1 MWAGDRYQTTQL
13 IQQIETIILQA
24 ERLQRTGQGD
34 RLYLTFW
41 PRGGRKHR
49 SEVFTGALVHERG
62 SMRGWGETRH
72 AATLQL
78 TRAYFWEEVTE
89 LEIPLSINGSEP
101 STSGVTVQNDYDA
114 GTKFNYVHIDGDD
127 IVGNLP
133 ADVRILLVN
142 GLATLAPLNFY
153 IGRFAYPGTTV
164 NAFIHTLQGESMTST
179 VGGTV
184 ADATSSAGA
193 FNRIPLTPTLT
204 QLGYWDLTAAMC
216 NALNGGLVQ
225 LMVRFGNTTDF
236 TTKFPRLWFS
246 VESVPTAGYGF
257 LRTPDVGLSGRK
269 LEAMGTVAIP
279 PTLPGL
285 SGDTAYNLKLF
296 GYSSEAVNVDLD
308 YVQLFPVE
316 AFRSYQMSQRNWI
329 ASGDWQDDGYRVFVE
344 SSR

>member
-1 MWAGDRYQTTQL
+1 
-13 IQQIETIILQA
+13 
-24 ERLQRTGQGD
+24 
-34 RLYLTFW
+34 
-41 PRGGRKHR
+41 
-49 SEVFTGALVHERG
+49 
-62 SMRGWGETRH
+62 
-72 AATLQL
+72 
-78 TRAYFWEEVTE
+78 
-89 LEIPLSINGSEP
+89 
-101 STSGVTVQNDYDA
+101 
-114 GTKFNYVHIDGDD
+114 
-127 IVGNLP
+127 
-133 ADVRILLVN
+133 
-142 GLATLAPLNFY
+142 
-153 IGRFAYPGTTV
+153 
-164 NAFIHTLQGESMTST
+164 
-179 VGGTV
+179 
-184 ADATSSAGA
+184 
-193 FNRIPLTPTLT
+193 
-204 QLGYWDLTAAMC
+204 MC

-344 SSR
+344 SSSNVFSQILVPSGAPLEVVPGQDQRFYFLFDEFGAMVITREFTAKMFYRPRVLTLGV